1 MKLSRVALALVVA
14 LCLPQAALA
23 WDATGHELVAGIA
36 WDNMTPAA
44 RQKAISLLKSAPG
57 DACLLDLSPNDSRP
71 QGEQEREFFMR
82 AATWPDLVRKR
93 TPADARPCTR
103 FGDGDAHFIDHFWQG
118 VSGGTES
125 NTPKDRPDIAG
136 KPVNAIIRLNA
147 FRDSVAC
154 TAGPCGS
161 DAQRAT
167 DLAWVL
173 HLVGDIHQ
181 PLHTAA
187 RASAAHVNGDRGGN
201 EFLLSTDP
209 KGPELHGLWDHIV
222 ADSIPLQAGETN
234 QKSITYLD
242 RVIARIV
249 TDHPES
255 EMAGRLTPV
264 NFDAWSGE
272 GFKTA
277 KAVAYPASLHEKK
290 TPSAAYRASV
300 FKVADEAIALGGY
313 RLAGLLNSI
322 LDGEPPP
329 PPPPPAQPAPP
340 QPVSPSAHLPVP
352 SHIVIV
358 IDENKSFGDVI
369 GASPKAPF
377 INALAARGALLNFFA
392 LHHPSQPNYMELFA
406 GQLLGVCADECPIGP
421 FTDQNLGAALIA
433 AGKSFGGFAEN
444 LPAKPRLACKN
455 SPFRAKHAPWVD
467 FSNIPASASKD
478 FTQFPTTPAGFEQLP
493 LVSFVIP
500 NMTDDMHDGP
510 GVAKEVATGDAWLKT
525 NLSAYADW
533 AETHN
538 SLLIVTWDE
547 DSSPFKTHCSTVI
560 TKTPPANRIA
570 TIIMGEP
577 VPSGQK
583 PSDQYTHH
591 DLLRTI
597 LDMYG
602 IAPFAGATTAKDITG
617 IWK

>member
-1 MKLSRVALALVVA
+1 
-14 LCLPQAALA
+14 
-23 WDATGHELVAGIA
+23 
-36 WDNMTPAA
+36 
-44 RQKAISLLKSAPG
+44 
-57 DACLLDLSPNDSRP
+57 
-71 QGEQEREFFMR
+71 MR

-93 TPADARPCTR
+93 NPTDARPCTR
-103 FGDGDAHFIDHFWQG
+103 FGEGDAHFIDHFWQG
-118 VSGGTES
+118 VSGGTGT
-125 NTPKDRPDIAG
+125 NAPKDRPDVHG
-136 KPVNAIIRLNA
+136 KAVNAIVRLNA
-147 FRDSVAC
+147 FRDAVAC
-154 TAGPCGS
+154 AGGHCDPE
-161 DAQRAT
+161 AVRAT
-167 DLAWVL
+167 ELAWIV

-181 PLHTAA
+181 PLHTAS
-187 RASAAHVNGDRGGN
+187 RISSKHPTGDGGGN
-201 EFLLSTDP
+201 ALLLSSDP

-222 ADSIPLQAGETN
+222 GDAIPLQAGETN
-234 QKSITYLD
+234 QKSINYLD
-242 RVIARIV
+242 RVRIV
-249 TDHPES
+249 TDHTES
-255 EMAGRLTPV
+255 EMADRLTPV

-277 KAVAYPASLHEKK
+277 KAVAYPASLHENQ
-290 TPSAAYRASV
+290 TPSAAYRAAV
-300 FKVADEAIALGGY
+300 FKVADKAIALGGY
-313 RLAGLLNSI
+313 RLASLLNSI

-329 PPPPPAQPAPP
+329 PPPPPAPQPPPP
-340 QPVSPSAHLPVP
+340 QPVNPPAHLPVP

-358 IDENKSFGDVI
+358 IDENKSFGNVI

-377 INALAARGALLNFFA
+377 INSLAARGALLNFFA

-444 LPAKPRLACKN
+444 LPAKPRMACKKGL
-455 SPFRAKHAPWVD
+455 FRAKHAPWVD
-467 FSNIPASASKD
+467 FSNVPASASQD
-478 FTQFPTTPAGFEQLP
+478 FTEFPTTPAGFQQLP

-547 DSSPFKTHCSTVI
+547 DSSSFTTNCPTVI
-560 TKTPPANRIA
+560 STLPPRNRIA

-577 VPSGQK
+577 VPSGQT
-583 PSDQYTHH
+583 PADQYTHH